1 MMKMNRSTFLS
12 LLLSSSVALPSINA
26 FQNSDMKNSSIRK
39 PKGLKIGSTVAI
51 TAPAGASTLSEINS
65 GLEFFQSMGVKV
77 VIGNTVRTGSYFGY
91 LSAPD
96 KLRANEFMDFIKDPS
111 IDAIVCA
118 RGGYGVMRML
128 PFLDFQIIRD
138 NPKIIMGFSDITAL
152 ATAVFN
158 NSGLVNFHGPVAS
171 STFNNFTI
179 DSLKKTLFL
188 SKANPFEIT
197 PYLEPSSIVLASGTA
212 EGRLVGGNL
221 SMLVATMGTPYE
233 LNTKDSILFIE
244 EILEEPYRVDR
255 MITQLLLGGKLDD
268 CNGIIMGNFTKCE
281 ATSKSASFKAQFSLR
296 EVLEDR
302 FNHLTV
308 PVLYGFPF
316 GHILE
321 KLTIPYGIKA
331 RISTSEK
338 SLTLLESPVIYEY

>member
-1 MMKMNRSTFLS
+1 MNRSTFITMMLGSIAATTAFKS
-12 LLLSSSVALPSINA
+12 LPLYSMKHSSIIKPKALN
-26 FQNSDMKNSSIRK
+26 KNSTI
-39 PKGLKIGSTVAI
+39 AI
-51 TAPAGASTLSEINS
+51 TAPAGASSVSDIQS
-65 GLEFFQSMGVKV
+65 GIDFFQSMGLKV
-77 VIGNTVRTGSYFGY
+77 VIGNTVKTGTYFGY

-96 KLRANEFMDFIKDPS
+96 TIRATEFMNFVKDPS

-128 PFLDFQIIRD
+128 PYLDFDVIRD

-152 ATAVFN
+152 ATAIFN

-171 STFNNFTI
+171 SSYNKFTV
-179 DSLKKTLFL
+179 DSLKKSLFL
-188 SKANPFEIT
+188 NTEQPFEYT
-197 PYLEPSSIVLASGTA
+197 PYIEPTSVVLAQGTA

-233 LNTKDSILFIE
+233 IQTKDSILFME

-268 CNGIIMGNFTKCE
+268 CNGIIMGHFTKCE

-296 EVLEDR
+296 EVLMDR
-302 FNHLTV
+302 FQHLSV

-321 KLTIPYGIKA
+321 KLTIPFGVKA
-331 RISTSEK
+331 RISTEEK

>member
-1 MMKMNRSTFLS
+1 MNRSTFLS
-12 LLLSSSVALPSINA
+12 LLFGSFVASSALSSIPLYA
-26 FQNSDMKNSSIRK
+26 MKPSSIIK
-39 PKGLKIGSTVAI
+39 PKALKKGSTIAI
-51 TAPAGASTLSEINS
+51 TAPAGGSSISDIQS
-65 GLEFFQSMGVKV
+65 GIDFFQSMGIKV
-77 VIGNTVRTGSYFGY
+77 VIGNTVKTGNFFGY

-96 KLRANEFMDFIKDPS
+96 KTRANEFMDFVKDPS
-111 IDAIVCA
+111 IDGIICA

-128 PFLDFQIIRD
+128 PYLDFDVIRD

-152 ATAVFN
+152 ATAIFN

-171 STFNNFTI
+171 STFNKFTI
-179 DSLKKTLFL
+179 DSLKKSIFL
-188 SKANPFEIT
+188 SAENPFEYL
-197 PYLEPSSIVLASGTA
+197 PYIEPSSIVLAKGTA

-233 LNTKDSILFIE
+233 LNTKGSILFIE

-268 CNGIIMGNFTKCE
+268 CNGIIMGHFTKCE

-302 FNHLTV
+302 FQHLSV

-321 KLTIPYGIKA
+321 KLTIPFGIKA
-331 RISTSEK
+331 RISTDEK
-338 SLTLLESPVIYEY
+338 SLTLLETPVIYEY